1 MALSERGPPELWRCA
16 IVVMIFRWSIGSEI
30 KRMFCTSQTAKIII
44 DLGAQPVREFFSR
57 VLRLLKPS

>member
-1 MALSERGPPELWRCA
+1 
-16 IVVMIFRWSIGSEI
+16 VMIFRWSIGSEI